1 MNEDLE
7 YLPTRPESG
16 RFAGKHAFV
25 SGGGSGIGRAIVHRL
40 VADGI
45 TAITVAD
52 VRSDRVEQVRS
63 ELAGSSSLVVPLAAD
78 LADPVAARAAVER
91 ASGEMGGLEILIANH
106 AMVSP
111 GTFLTE
117 TVENWNRVFAVNT
130 ASYFVL
136 AQTAARQMIAAGRG
150 GAILFTGA
158 AVERGGATGHGI
170 AYGSSKWAVLGMV
183 KGMAVMLAPHRIRV
197 CAVSPGAVDT
207 NLAIDAAG
215 EEAGNR
221 AKAAAAAGLAIGR
234 MGRPAELAAMYAFLA
249 SDDASYVSGSNHW
262 VDGAWMGPS
271 QASS

>member
-7 YLPTRPESG
+7 SLPPRPESG
-16 RFAGKHAFV
+16 RFSGKRAFV

-40 VADGI
+40 VAEGI
-45 TAITVAD
+45 AAITIAD
-52 VRSDRVEQVRS
+52 VRSDRVDQVRG
-63 ELAGSSSLVVPLAAD
+63 ELNGTSTLVVPLTAD
-78 LADPVAARAAVER
+78 LGDPGSARAGIEKAT
-91 ASGEMGGLEILIANH
+91 AEMGGLDILIANH
-106 AMVSP
+106 AMVSS

-117 TVENWNRVFAVNT
+117 TVENWNRVFEVNT

-207 NLAIDAAG
+207 NLAIDAVG

-221 AKAAAAAGLAIGR
+221 AKAGAAAGLAIGR
-234 MGRPAELAAMYAFLA
+234 MARPDELAAMYAFLA
-249 SDDASYVSGSNHW
+249 SDEASYVSGSNHW
-262 VDGAWMGPS
+262 VDGGWMGPS
-271 QASS
+271 QPS